1 MYEQNNIPSDE
12 STGQRRDAID
22 INDFVFAA
30 TGARVRRLTMPDG
43 EHWFPAVDVATDL
56 GYANTRDALRHGVA
70 QQHTTSL
77 GDLARTVDGT
87 DGSCN
92 IAGHGLKK
100 HMKLVNLQGLIQLV
114 NGCTKPE
121 SRPFKTW
128 VSEVIATI
136 QRDGTYSLEPAA
148 VQPAPSG
155 GTAYVMPDQ
164 VADAIVRLEERNIRA
179 DEMILAFQKE
189 QNDLLRRISSS
200 QQAIARSQGAVVEA
214 LQDIALAL
222 RRGSSEPAL
231 EPQQLVAGWMAKNLL
246 FTDDIRTVA
255 TFLAPALVQGE
266 ASYRM
271 EEIAGRTG
279 LSVARVHDSLRTLLR
294 RGCMRQTGCASDGAP
309 VYVLP

>member
-1 MYEQNNIPSDE
+1 MYEQKYIPSDE
-12 STGQRRDAID
+12 STGRGQDAIE
-22 INDFVFAA
+22 ISDFVYAA
-30 TGARVRRLTMPDG
+30 TGARVRRLTTPDG
-43 EHWFPAVDVATDL
+43 IHWFPAVDVCRNL
-56 GYANTRDALRHGVA
+56 GYSHVGSALRNVA
-70 QQHTTSL
+70 DTANFTSVESVLLKHTL
-77 GDLARTVDGT
+77 D
-87 DGSCN
+87 
-92 IAGHGLKK
+92 IPAGRQWRRD
-100 HMKLVNLQGLIQLV
+100 MNLVNLQGLIRLV

-121 SRPFKTW
+121 SQPFKTW

-189 QNDLLRRISSS
+189 RNDLLRRISSS

>member
-1 MYEQNNIPSDE
+1 MYEQKYIPSDE
-12 STGQRRDAID
+12 STGRGRDAIE
-22 INDFVFAA
+22 ISDFVYAA
-30 TGARVRRLTMPDG
+30 TGARVRRLTTPDG
-43 EHWFPAVDVATDL
+43 IHWFPAVDVCRNL
-56 GYANTRDALRHGVA
+56 GYSHVGSALRNVA
-70 QQHTTSL
+70 DTANFTSVESVLLKHTL
-77 GDLARTVDGT
+77 D
-87 DGSCN
+87 
-92 IAGHGLKK
+92 IPAGRQWRRD
-100 HMKLVNLQGLIQLV
+100 MNLVNLQGLIRLV

-121 SRPFKTW
+121 SQPFKTW

-189 QNDLLRRISSS
+189 RNDLLRRISSS